1 MLRNFK
7 KITFL
12 VLFGLL
18 GCDSNTP
25 KETTPSK
32 GKNLNVHHTNV
43 KEKESGYVAVKG
55 GRLFYKTF
63 GSGEPIIVLHGG
75 PGLDQTYLLPQ
86 MLELSKKYR
95 VIFYDQRGCGKSDQT
110 PMDLKHINLD
120 QYVQDLQTLQKHLK
134 LKKVILMGHSWGG
147 YLALSYALKHPSSIT
162 SLVLATT
169 APVTPKGTL
178 SFMANYAQRTA
189 HVHTEVQKV
198 FSYDQLKKLTLT
210 DIVKCYRT
218 LYACYMKDPK
228 NADLLTID
236 VTQDSAKRG
245 FKVMELMTKN
255 GWLNTKINLLP
266 LLKSLHI
273 PTLVVHGNNDLIP
286 LEASLEI
293 KETIPGAKMIRISDC
308 GHFPYVEQPKVF
320 FDEVFSFLEN
330 TKNAS

>member
-18 GCDSNTP
+18 GCDSNIP
-25 KETTPSK
+25 KEATPSK
-32 GKNLNVHHTNV
+32 GTNPNVDYANI
-43 KEKESGYVAVKG
+43 KEKESSYVDVKN

-63 GSGEPIIVLHGG
+63 GSGDPMIVLHGG

-120 QYVQDLQTLQKHLK
+120 QYVRDLETLQKHLK

-147 YLALSYALKHPSSIT
+147 YLAVSYALKRPSLVA
-162 SLVLATT
+162 SLVLVTT

-178 SFMANYAQRTA
+178 DFMANYAKRTA
-189 HVHTEVQKV
+189 HVHAQVQKV
-198 FSYDQLKKLTLT
+198 FSYDQLKNLKQAE
-210 DIVKCYRT
+210 IVKCYRT

-228 NADLLTID
+228 SADLLTID

-245 FKVMELMTKN
+245 FNVMTLMTKN
-255 GWLNTKINLLP
+255 GWLNTKIDLLP

-273 PTLVVHGNNDLIP
+273 PTLVVHGNDDLIS
-286 LEASLEI
+286 LESSLEI
-293 KETIPGAKMIRISDC
+293 KEAIPGAKIMRIDHC
-308 GHFPYVEQPKVF
+308 GHYPYVERPKVF
-320 FDEVFSFLEN
+320 FDGVFSFLEK
-330 TKNAS
+330 TKIEK